1 MKSLV
6 DRDSLYKMFSE
17 LVSLD
22 ALSFQERKTADYVKR
37 VLADLD
43 AEVYEDEAWKYY
55 YEVITTEDGREI
67 ARAIGNPTQ
76 EISTELLAGNVYG
89 FVKGEIPGTPIL
101 FSAHLDTVPPGIG
114 KEAVLGEDGVI
125 TSKGE
130 TVLGADDFAGDRKST
145 RLNSSHL

>member
-101 FSAHLDTVPPGIG
+101 LSQVKG
-114 KEAVLGEDGVI
+114 K
-125 TSKGE
+125 
-130 TVLGADDFAGDRKST
+130 RY
-145 RLNSSHL
+145 